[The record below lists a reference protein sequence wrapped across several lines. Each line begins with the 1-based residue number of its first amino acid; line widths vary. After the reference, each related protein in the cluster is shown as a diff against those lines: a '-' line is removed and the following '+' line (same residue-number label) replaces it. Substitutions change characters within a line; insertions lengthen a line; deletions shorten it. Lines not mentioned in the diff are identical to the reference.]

1 MCKIPDDIQCPCC
14 SASPSIPPRFTIAIA
29 TTRKQYKVLAA
40 NKCSA
45 TFYDRRCSFYCH
57 TKSRFIERILF
68 FPLLPSPVPSPNPS
82 YNVEFYLRVET
93 RRNRRPLGHREEGTS
108 RSPAVEPRPSVLSRV
123 SVMRDVIPFI
133 AAISKSSSRIAFRF
147 TLATITSSRF
157 PLQSHSPS
165 FPSYVYRSM
174 ECKKRKKERKKG
186 CFTRRTLG
194 WLHSK
199 LMRMIVKPYRPTSSK
214 HNRKFSPITYSP
226 RSNRFFLRFIPSIFP
241 FVIGVGQLHLSPWQT
256 WSFRDGSL

>member
-57 TKSRFIERILF
+57 TESRFIERILF
-68 FPLLPSPVPSPNPS
+68 FPLLPCPSPNPS
-82 YNVEFYLRVET
+82 YTVKFYLRVET

-165 FPSYVYRSM
+165 FPSTYIVPWNV
-174 ECKKRKKERKKG
+174 KKERKKEKKVVLRGGHWVG
-186 CFTRRTLG
+186 CIQ
-194 WLHSK
+194 S
-199 LMRMIVKPYRPTSSK
+199 
-214 HNRKFSPITYSP
+214 
-226 RSNRFFLRFIPSIFP
+226 
-241 FVIGVGQLHLSPWQT
+241 
-256 WSFRDGSL
+256 

>member
-57 TKSRFIERILF
+57 TESRFIERILF

-165 FPSYVYRSM
+165 FSSTY
-174 ECKKRKKERKKG
+174 
-186 CFTRRTLG
+186 
-194 WLHSK
+194 
-199 LMRMIVKPYRPTSSK
+199 IV
-214 HNRKFSPITYSP
+214 
-226 RSNRFFLRFIPSIFP
+226 
-241 FVIGVGQLHLSPWQT
+241 Q
-256 WSFRDGSL
+256 